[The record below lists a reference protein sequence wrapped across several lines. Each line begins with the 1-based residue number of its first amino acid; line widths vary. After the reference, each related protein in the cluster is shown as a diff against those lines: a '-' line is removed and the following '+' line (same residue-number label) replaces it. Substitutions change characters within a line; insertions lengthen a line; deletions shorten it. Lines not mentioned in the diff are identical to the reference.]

1 MWQRAGM
8 DVLPPSG
15 RQLELVTGDA
25 RAVVVEVGGGLR
37 TLSLGGREVVDGYP
51 EQAMASGGR
60 GQHLLPWPNRVGD
73 GRWSWQDRPQQLALS
88 EAGKANAIHGLARW
102 VPWQVVEAGPSTAV
116 LRLVVHQ
123 QPGWPGRL
131 EATCAWTL
139 TEQGLTAELT
149 ATNLAAQPLPFGYGV
164 HPYLSPVGE
173 LVDDEVLHV
182 PAARRLLVDE
192 RSLPVGEEPVD
203 GTAYDFRTAR
213 PVADTVLDTCFGG
226 LERGADGRAAARFG
240 STEVWGDE
248 AFRWFQ
254 LFSGETLPE
263 AERRRS
269 LAVEPMTCPPDALR
283 SGTDLVVLEPGSSWT
298 GSWGIRQV

>member
-1 MWQRAGM
+1 MWQRARM
-8 DVLPPSG
+8 DALPPSG
-15 RQLELVTGDA
+15 RQLELVAGDA

-37 TLSLGGREVVDGYP
+37 TLALGGREVVDGYP
-51 EQAMASGGR
+51 EQSMASGGR

-73 GRWSWQDRPQQLALS
+73 GRWTWQDRSLQLALS
-88 EAGKANAIHGLARW
+88 EADKRNAIHGLARW
-102 VPWQVVEAGPSTAV
+102 APWEVVETGTATAV
-116 LRLVVHQ
+116 LRLVVHP

-149 ATNLAAQPLPFGYGV
+149 ATNRSVTPLPFGYGV
-164 HPYLSPVGE
+164 HPYLAPVGE

-182 PAARRLLVDE
+182 PASRRLLVDE

-203 GTAYDFRTAR
+203 GTAYDFRTPR
-213 PVADTVLDTCFGG
+213 PVGDTVLDTCFGG
-226 LERGADGRAAARFG
+226 LERGADGRAAVRLGA
-240 STEVWGDE
+240 TEVWGDE
-248 AFRWFQ
+248 AFGWFQ

-263 AERRRS
+263 PERRRS

-283 SGTDLVVLEPGSSWT
+283 SGTDLVVLEPGQSWT

>member
-1 MWQRAGM
+1 M

-51 EQAMASGGR
+51 EQAMANGGR

-149 ATNLAAQPLPFGYGV
+149 ATNLAGQPLPFGYGV

>member
-1 MWQRAGM
+1 M
-8 DVLPPSG
+8 DALPPSG
-15 RQLELVTGDA
+15 RQLELVAGDA

-51 EQAMASGGR
+51 EQRMASGGR

-73 GRWSWQDRPQQLALS
+73 GRWTWQDRPQQLALS
-88 EAGKANAIHGLARW
+88 EADKSNAIHGLARW
-102 VPWQVVEAGPSTAV
+102 APWEVVEAGASSAV
-116 LRLVVHQ
+116 LRLVVHP

-139 TEQGLTAELT
+139 TEHGLTAELT
-149 ATNLAAQPLPFGYGV
+149 ATNRAGLPLPFGYGV
-164 HPYLSPVGE
+164 HPYLAPSGE
-173 LVDDEVLHV
+173 LVDDEVLRV
-182 PAARRLLVDE
+182 PASRRLLVDE

-213 PVADTVLDTCFGG
+213 KIGGTVLDTCFGG
-226 LERGADGRAAARFG
+226 LERAADGRTAVRFG

-248 AFRWFQ
+248 AFGWFQ

-263 AERRRS
+263 PERRRS

-298 GSWGIRQV
+298 GAWGIRQV